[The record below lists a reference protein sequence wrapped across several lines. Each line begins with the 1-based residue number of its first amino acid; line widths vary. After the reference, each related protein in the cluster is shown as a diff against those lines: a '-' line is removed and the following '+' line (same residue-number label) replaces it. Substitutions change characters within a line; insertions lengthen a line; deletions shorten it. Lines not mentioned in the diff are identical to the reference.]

1 LTLAVEKAKTLAMLR
16 NVLFASL
23 ALVGCGRSEGVP
35 DDKLGTLVIAP
46 KEKVAPID
54 VARAAKDPG
63 ELGRALET
71 PYGKVIAALGPHT
84 YNIDTTTLVD
94 EGTSRVTDL
103 SDHATIE
110 IGEAGAYHAVYTN
123 SADYGREVTF
133 DGGKLYLRPRYQRWH
148 GRAPES
154 PDEPGEQRDSFF
166 GAIAATWDLVAPGA
180 ELTDQGQTQV
190 AGRAARKIV
199 VKLSPSP
206 RPPSVEPLVQRKW
219 REKRTVEALSG
230 EVALDAASGAPLA
243 LKLAATIGFSRD
255 GRRFSMKIGIDAKAD
270 AIGTAVAVA
279 APAAD
284 QIVATPERLREVDD
298 RDFLLQGIAPPI
310 RKNSDG
316 TAVTPTPAPA
326 PPPAGSN
333 SQK

>member
-1 LTLAVEKAKTLAMLR
+1 MLR

-35 DDKLGTLVIAP
+35 DDKLGTLVVAP

-63 ELGRALET
+63 ELGRALTT
-71 PYGKVIAALGPHT
+71 PYAKVIAAIGPHT
-84 YNIDTTTLVD
+84 YSIDTTTLVD
-94 EGTSRVTDL
+94 EGAKRVTDL

-110 IGEAGAYHAVYTN
+110 LGDKGTYHALYTN

-133 DGGKLYLRPRYQRWH
+133 EGGKLYLRPRYQRWH

-154 PDEPGEQRDSFF
+154 PEEPGEQRDSFF

-180 ELTDQGQTQV
+180 ELSDQGQTQV
-190 AGRAARKIV
+190 AGRAARKIA

-206 RPPSVEPLVQRKW
+206 RAASAEPVVQRKW
-219 REKRTVEALSG
+219 REKRTIEALSG
-230 EVALDAASGAPLA
+230 EVTLDAATGAPLA
-243 LKLAATIGFSRD
+243 MKLAATVGFSRD
-255 GRRFSMKIGIDAKAD
+255 GRRFSMKLGIDAKAS

-284 QIVATPERLREVDD
+284 QIVATPERRREVDD

-310 RKNSDG
+310 RKNPDG
-316 TAVTPTPAPA
+316 TAVTPVPAPA
-326 PPPAGSN
+326 PAPAGSN